1 VALVTALLRDLGY
14 FIRSAR
20 VWPIIRETL
29 DWGKVEALL
38 AAEGAATPEAQPLP
52 RTAGRSDASFR

>member
-1 VALVTALLRDLGY
+1 LGY

-29 DWGKVEALL
+29 DWGKVEAFL
-38 AAEGAATPEAQPLP
+38 AAEGAATPEA
-52 RTAGRSDASFR
+52 